1 MPPISGKSPDAG
13 DQICIDRKTLKK
25 ILKLVLQSVDTLA
38 YVCENDIFLRCLDNY
53 LSEDENP
60 KPGKSTLLLRCWLDV
75 GPENLEEVAGWLE
88 EAKVAIRVLLDASE
102 LGGGDE

>member
-1 MPPISGKSPDAG
+1 MPPISGRSPDAG

-25 ILKLVLQSVDTLA
+25 ILKLVLRSVDNLA
-38 YVCENDIFLRCLDNY
+38 FVCEQDIFLKCLDNY

-60 KPGKSTLLLRCWLDV
+60 EPRKSTLLLRCWLDV
-75 GPENLEEVAGWLE
+75 GPENLEEVVGWLE